1 MVSAS
6 GKKELD
12 TFAGAAAKKFSLFHK
27 NRTVRE
33 SARSENLRKGSE
45 SPLPFLYFSC
55 GKVHP
60 SAYSDAVHFARLR
73 HRTKIANVRI
83 AILLKMLARNKTF
96 VHR

>member
-33 SARSENLRKGSE
+33 SARRENLSKGVKARFQSCIFPVAK
-45 SPLPFLYFSC
+45 SILHNILILY
-55 GKVHP
+55 
-60 SAYSDAVHFARLR
+60 
-73 HRTKIANVRI
+73 
-83 AILLKMLARNKTF
+83 ILHDCVIPQQLQMYVLEF
-96 VHR
+96 F